1 MLKLLIMVRL
11 ATMTMVVMMIMMV
24 MMMAML
30 MMTILTTLLT
40 ILGLARIGLIGM
52 MVITEY
58 DHDDRRII
66 KLMTTTTITWHKGC
80 SPFLASCR
88 GNPSWR
94 RSAR

>member
-1 MLKLLIMVRL
+1 MMLKLLIMVRL

-24 MMMAML
+24 MMMAMV
-30 MMTILTTLLT
+30 MMT
-40 ILGLARIGLIGM
+40 IGLIGM